1 MIKIISYSKK
11 KNTTSNTTGTGNSSG
26 GGTMTN
32 KNGVGVLEQHLL
44 WGQPFN
50 GTEDVKGDMVGVGNM
65 SADNVSTKAV
75 ETKKIKADNA
85 KIENIEGESLDYKEV
100 KAENIISTTGTIE
113 NITSTTA
120 NTDTITSKVA
130 NTKKINADNA
140 NVGDLTANNASITS
154 LTGDN
159 AVIGNLTVTGAA
171 HFFKLSI
178 DEVQA
183 TQGQIIVT
191 PANAKIDKV
200 EVLDNGDFK
209 CSWRNEQEGKK
220 IEQTFAEQDFAVC
233 QTMNVAEGV
242 TYNAA
247 NKFYWRKIQSIGTE
261 GNYHFVVLSKS
272 IKSPLSNAVPE
283 VGDNIVQLGN
293 NNDKSRQNA
302 IIVSSYN
309 TGFLDKTVTAP
320 SIVQYAGINNFDL
333 EKYKINVISASG
345 NKFKGEFSVSNGKSL
360 EEYVAEKINTT
371 SSGTP
376 YIGSDGFW
384 YVWNNEKKKYENS
397 GIAAKGEDG
406 KDGKSPV
413 SLVINPSTF
422 VFNTDIEGKI
432 EGLAANEGHIKL
444 FVGDMEVLP
453 DNVKVISSINCNVAV
468 SGVNKIKFL
477 SITPDKWSGSAE
489 IEITYKECKRSAKV
503 EFIVDAQKWNN
514 SRFSVN
520 DSRFESIIEQ
530 GKSDKEGIERRIS
543 TIEQTAEDIKLEVK
557 RSVSGGVNLLKGASL
572 RNLGLLNLQSE
583 RAVTIHKNKYE
594 RQLVFYRVDADN
606 DEWNGCKFPKI
617 KINGGTI
624 YTISF
629 NAGIYDERTALYIEI
644 KYDNSVL
651 FNKPKTKY
659 FDVVPVNTEGDR
671 YKYQYSFELE
681 KGYEW
686 VQVFIGMKRN
696 GEAYISEIQLEEG
709 TKATTWKDPDIVESI
724 ERAGIHINGA
734 DMIINAQANKFNF
747 LDQQNNI
754 VASVDNEGAI
764 QGLKFKTRNNGAG
777 YIDLTGSMMSVFG
790 AVAKNIEFG
799 IDEKGQAILKFYDN
813 AGNNT
818 LNLSPDGIKA
828 ENITTSSFSPLEVC
842 YIGEVGSVNVNN
854 PSDTIFD
861 EYFTFNKP
869 NGSNVYLYT
878 GAKIQGN
885 YIADTMWSKQ
895 QVEENSGRYFKK
907 ARATNDNT
915 VINGVYAAALPMFEG
930 NISGGVNAAGY
941 ATELSKKMQT
951 ITVYVFRNGNIQAI
965 PIHRIITL

>member
-1 MIKIISYSKK
+1 MIEIISYSKK
-11 KNTTSNTTGTGNSSG
+11 KNTTSNTTGTGNVSG

-32 KNGVGVLEQHLL
+32 KNGTGKLEQHLL
-44 WGQPFN
+44 WGQPFD
-50 GTEDVKGDMVGVGNM
+50 GTEDVKGDMVGVGNI
-65 SADNVSTKAV
+65 SADNVSAKGV
-75 ETKKIKADNA
+75 EVKKIKADSG
-85 KIENIEGESLDYKEV
+85 KVENIEGESLDYKEV
-100 KAENIISTTGTIE
+100 KADNLTSTTGTIE

-130 NTKKINADNA
+130 NTEKINADNA
-140 NVGDLTANNASITS
+140 NVGNLTANNASITS

-220 IEQTFAEQDFAVC
+220 IENCFAEHDFAVC

-247 NKFYWRKIQSIGTE
+247 NKFYWRKVQSIGTD

-272 IKSPLSNAVPE
+272 IKSPLSNSIPE

-320 SIVQYAGINNFDL
+320 SIVQYAEINNFDL
-333 EKYKINVISASG
+333 EKHKINVISSGG

-371 SSGTP
+371 SAGTP

-384 YVWNNEKKKYENS
+384 YVWNNTTKKYEKS
-397 GIAAKGEDG
+397 DIAAKGEDG

-413 SLVINPSTF
+413 SLVITPSTF
-422 VFNTDIEGKI
+422 VFNTDIEGRI
-432 EGLAANEGHIKL
+432 EGIAANEGKIKL
-444 FVGDMEVLP
+444 FVGDTEVLP

-468 SGVNKIKFL
+468 SGGNKIKFL
-477 SITPDKWSGSAE
+477 SITPDKWSGSTV
-489 IEITYKECKRSAKV
+489 IEVAYKEYKRSAVV

-514 SRFSVN
+514 SRFSIN
-520 DSRFESIIEQ
+520 DRKFESIIEQ

-543 TIEQTAEDIKLEVK
+543 TIEQTAKDIKLEVEK
-557 RSVSGGVNLLKGASL
+557 SVSGGVNLLKGASL
-572 RNLGLLNLQSE
+572 RNLDLLILQKPEYVAIS
-583 RAVTIHKNKYE
+583 KNKDI
-594 RQLVFYRVDADN
+594 RVLSIIRDSAAN
-606 DEWNGCKFPKI
+606 NEWNGCRFPKI
-617 KINGGTI
+617 GVHGGT

-629 NAGIYDERTALYIEI
+629 YADIYDRDTEIYIEVR
-644 KYDNSVL
+644 YDNSVL
-651 FNKPKTKY
+651 FAKPKQKY
-659 FDVVPVNTEGDR
+659 FDIVPKNDTGERVL
-671 YKYQYSFELE
+671 YSYTFDIEE
-681 KGYEW
+681 GYEW
-686 VQVFIGMKRN
+686 LDVFIGLKRN

-709 TKATTWKDPDIVESI
+709 GVVTGWKDPDIVESI

-734 DMIINAQANKFNF
+734 DMTINAQANRFNY
-747 LDQQNNI
+747 LNQAGEV
-754 VASVDNEGAI
+754 VASVDSEGAI

-790 AVAKNIEFG
+790 AVSKNIEFG
-799 IDEKGQAILKFYDN
+799 IDTKGQAILKFYDN

-828 ENITTSSFSPLEVC
+828 ENITASSFSPLEVC
-842 YIGEVGSVNVNN
+842 YIGEVGTVVLDK
-854 PSDTIFD
+854 PSDAVFD
-861 EYFTFNKP
+861 KFFTFNKP
-869 NGSNVYLYT
+869 YSEDIYLYT
-878 GAKIQGN
+878 GAKIGGN
-885 YIADTMWSKQ
+885 YIADTGWSRQ
-895 QVEENSGRYFKK
+895 QVEENNGRYFKR
-907 ARATNDNT
+907 ARASNDNT
-915 VINGVYAAALPMFEG
+915 VVSGVYAAALPMFEG
-930 NISGGVNAAGY
+930 NFGGTSGTGY
-941 ATELSKKMQT
+941 AIELNKKIQT
-951 ITVYVFRNGNIQAI
+951 ITIYVFRNGNIQTI
-965 PIHRIITL
+965 PMHRIITQ

>member
-1 MIKIISYSKK
+1 MIEIISYSKK

-26 GGTMTN
+26 GGTMSN
-32 KNGVGVLEQHLL
+32 KNGTGKLEQHLI
-44 WGQPFN
+44 WGQPFD
-50 GTEDVKGDMVGVGNM
+50 GTEDVKGDMVGVGNI
-65 SADNVSTKAV
+65 SADNVSAKGV
-75 ETKKIKADNA
+75 EVKKIKADSG
-85 KIENIEGESLDYKEV
+85 KVESIEGESLDYKSI
-100 KAENIISTTGTIE
+100 KAENIVSTTGTID

-120 NTDTITSKVA
+120 NTDTITSKIA
-130 NTKKINADNA
+130 NTEKINAGVGAINNLTAGNA
-140 NVGDLTANNASITS
+140 NITS

-200 EVLDNGDFK
+200 EVIGNGDFK

-220 IEQTFAEQDFAVC
+220 IEQTFAEQDFVVC

-247 NKFYWRKIQSIGTE
+247 NKFYWRKVQSIGTE

-309 TGFLDKTVTAP
+309 TGFLDRTVTAP

-333 EKYKINVISASG
+333 EKHKINVISASG

-360 EEYVAEKINTT
+360 EEYVADKINTT

-376 YIGSDGFW
+376 FIGSDGFW
-384 YVWNNEKKKYENS
+384 YVWNNTTKKYENS

-406 KDGKSPV
+406 KDGISPV
-413 SLVINPSTF
+413 SLVITPSTF

-432 EGLAANEGHIKL
+432 EGLAANEGYIKL
-444 FVGDMEVLP
+444 FVGDSEVLP
-453 DNVKVISSINCNVAV
+453 DNVKVISSINCNIAV
-468 SGVNKIKFL
+468 SGGNKIKFL
-477 SITPDKWSGSAE
+477 SITPDKWSGSTE
-489 IEITYKECKRSAKV
+489 IEVTYKEHKRRAIV
-503 EFIVDAQKWNN
+503 DFVVDAQKWNN

-520 DSRFESIIEQ
+520 DRKFESIIEQ
-530 GKSDKEGIERRIS
+530 GKSDKEGIEKKIS

-572 RNLGLLNLQSE
+572 RNLGLLSLQSE
-583 RAVTIHKNKYE
+583 QAVTVHKNKYE
-594 RQLVFYRVDADN
+594 RQLVFYRDDADN
-606 DEWNGCKFPKI
+606 DEWNGCKFSKT
-617 KINGGTI
+617 KINGGTL

-629 NAGIYDERTALYIEI
+629 NAGIYDERTSLYIEI

-659 FDVVPVNTEGDR
+659 FDIVPVNTEGDR
-671 YKYQYSFELE
+671 YKYQYSFDLE

-686 VQVFIGMKRN
+686 VQVFIGLKRN
-696 GEAYISEIQLEEG
+696 GEAFISEIQLEEG
-709 TKATTWKDPDIVESI
+709 GVATTWKDPDIVESI

-734 DMIINAQANKFNF
+734 DMTINAQANRFNY
-747 LDQQNNI
+747 LNQAGEV
-754 VASVDNEGAI
+754 VASVDSEGAI

-799 IDEKGQAILKFYDN
+799 IDTKGQAVLKFFDN

-854 PSDTIFD
+854 PSDAIFD

-869 NGSNVYLYT
+869 NGKNVYLYT
-878 GAKIQGN
+878 GAKIGGN
-885 YIADTMWSKQ
+885 YIADTGWSKQ
-895 QVEENSGRYFKK
+895 QVEENSGRYFKR

-915 VINGVYAAALPMFEG
+915 VINGVYVAALPMFEG
-930 NISGGVNAAGY
+930 NISSGVNAGGGT
-941 ATELSKKMQT
+941 TELSKKMQT
-951 ITVYVFRNGNIQAI
+951 ITLYVFRNGNIQAI
-965 PIHRIITL
+965 PMHRIITL

>member
-1 MIKIISYSKK
+1 MIEIISYSKK
-11 KNTTSNTTGTGNSSG
+11 KNTSNTTTGTGNSSG
-26 GGTMTN
+26 GGTTTN
-32 KNGVGVLEQHLL
+32 KNGTGKLEQHLL
-44 WGQPFN
+44 WGQPFD

-65 SADNVSTKAV
+65 SADNVSAKGV
-75 ETKKIKADNA
+75 ETKKIKADSG
-85 KIENIEGESLDYKEV
+85 KVEIIEGESLDYKEV
-100 KAENIISTTGTIE
+100 KAENLTSTTGTIE
-113 NITSTTA
+113 NFTSTTA

-130 NTKKINADNA
+130 NVEKINADNA
-140 NVGDLTANNASITS
+140 NIENLTANNASITS

-191 PANAKIDKV
+191 AANAKIDKV
-200 EVLDNGDFK
+200 EVLDNGDYK

-220 IEQTFAEQDFAVC
+220 IENCFAEHDFAVC

-242 TYNAA
+242 TYSAA
-247 NKFYWRKIQSIGTE
+247 NKFYWRKVQNVGTD
-261 GNYHFVVLSKS
+261 GNHHFVVLSKN

-309 TGFLDKTVTAP
+309 TGFLDKTVVAP

-333 EKYKINVISASG
+333 EKHKINVISASG
-345 NKFKGEFSVSNGKSL
+345 NKFKGEFSVSNGKTL

-371 SSGTP
+371 SAGTP

-384 YVWNNEKKKYENS
+384 YVWNNTTKKYENS

-413 SLVINPSTF
+413 SLVITPSTF

-432 EGLAANEGHIKL
+432 EGIAANEGRIKL
-444 FVGDMEVLP
+444 FVGDTEVLP
-453 DNVKVISSINCNVAV
+453 NNVKVLSSINCTVAV
-468 SGVNKIKFL
+468 SGGNKIKF
-477 SITPDKWSGSAE
+477 INIHPDKWSGSAE
-489 IEITYKECKRSAKV
+489 IEVKYKEFKRSAKV

-514 SRFSVN
+514 SRFSLN
-520 DSRFESIIEQ
+520 DRKFESIIAQ
-530 GKSDKEGIERRIS
+530 GKSDKEGIERKIS
-543 TIEQTAEDIKLEVK
+543 SIEQTAEDIKLEVK

-583 RAVTIHKNKYE
+583 RAVTVHKNKYD
-594 RQLVFYRVDADN
+594 RQLVFYRIDADN
-606 DEWNGCKFPKI
+606 DEWNGCRFPKI
-617 KINGGTI
+617 NINSNAL

-629 NAGIYDERTALYIEI
+629 SAAIYDERTALYIEV
-644 KYDNSVL
+644 KYDNSEL
-651 FNKPKTKY
+651 FSKPKIKY
-659 FDVVPVNTEGDR
+659 FDVVPVNTEGER

-681 KGYEW
+681 KGYDW

-696 GEAYISEIQLEEG
+696 GEAFLKDIQLEEG
-709 TKATTWKDPDIVESI
+709 EKITGWKDPDIVESV
-724 ERAGIHINGA
+724 EKAGIHINGA
-734 DMIINAQANKFNF
+734 DMTINAQANRFNY
-747 LDQQNNI
+747 LNQAGEV
-754 VASVDNEGAI
+754 VASVDSEGAI
-764 QGLKFKTRNNGAG
+764 QGLKFMTRNNGAG

-790 AVAKNIEFG
+790 AVSKNIEFG
-799 IDEKGQAILKFYDN
+799 IDTKGQAILKFFDN

-854 PSDTIFD
+854 PNDTIFD
-861 EYFTFNKP
+861 KFFTFNKP
-869 NGSNVYLYT
+869 NGNNVYLYT
-878 GAKIQGN
+878 GAKIGGN
-885 YIADTMWSKQ
+885 FIADTGWSKQ

-915 VINGVYAAALPMFEG
+915 VINGVYVAALPMFEG
-930 NISGGVNAAGY
+930 NISSGTTGY
-941 ATELSKKMQT
+941 ATELRKKMQT

-965 PIHRIITL
+965 PMHRIITL

>member
-1 MIKIISYSKK
+1 MIEIISYSKK
-11 KNTTSNTTGTGNSSG
+11 KNTASNTTGTGNSSG
-26 GGTMTN
+26 GGAMTN
-32 KNGVGVLEQHLL
+32 KNGVGKLEQHSL
-44 WGQPFN
+44 WGQPFD
-50 GTEDVKGDMVGVGNM
+50 GTEDVKGDMVGVDNM
-65 SADNVSTKAV
+65 SADNVSAKGV
-75 ETKKIKADNA
+75 ETKKIKADSG
-85 KIENIEGESLDYKEV
+85 KVESIEGESLDYRSI
-100 KAENIISTTGTIE
+100 KADNLTSTTGTIE
-113 NITSTTA
+113 NFTSTTT

-130 NTKKINADNA
+130 NTEKINADNA

-209 CSWRNEQEGKK
+209 CLWRNEQEGKK
-220 IEQTFAEQDFAVC
+220 IENCFAEHDFAVC

-247 NKFYWRKIQSIGTE
+247 NKFYWRKVQSIGTD

-272 IKSPLSNAVPE
+272 IKSPLSNSIPE

-309 TGFLDKTVTAP
+309 TGFLDKTVVAP

-345 NKFKGEFSVSNGKSL
+345 NKFKGEFSVSNGKTL
-360 EEYVAEKINTT
+360 EEYVADKINTT
-371 SSGTP
+371 SAGTP

-384 YVWNNEKKKYENS
+384 YVWNNTTKKYEKS
-397 GIAAKGEDG
+397 DIAAKGEDG

-413 SLVINPSTF
+413 SLVITPSTF
-422 VFNTDIEGKI
+422 VFNTDIEGRI
-432 EGLAANEGHIKL
+432 EGIAANEGKIKL
-444 FVGDMEVLP
+444 FVGDTEVLP

-468 SGVNKIKFL
+468 SGGNKIKFL
-477 SITPDKWSGSAE
+477 SITPDKWSGSTV
-489 IEITYKECKRSAKV
+489 IEVAYKEYKRSAVV

-514 SRFSVN
+514 SRFSLN
-520 DSRFESIIEQ
+520 DRKFESIIEQ

-543 TIEQTAEDIKLEVK
+543 TIEQTAKDIKLEVEK
-557 RSVSGGVNLLKGASL
+557 SVSGGVNLLKGASL
-572 RNLGLLNLQSE
+572 RDLDLLILQKPEYVAIS
-583 RAVTIHKNKYE
+583 KNKDI
-594 RQLVFYRVDADN
+594 RVLSIIRDSAAN
-606 DEWNGCKFPKI
+606 NEWNGCRFPKI
-617 KINGGTI
+617 RVHDEKT

-629 NAGIYDERTALYIEI
+629 YAGIYDRDTEIYIEVR
-644 KYDNSVL
+644 YDNSEL
-651 FNKPKTKY
+651 FSKPKTKY
-659 FDVVPVNTEGDR
+659 FDIVPKNDTGERVL
-671 YKYQYSFELE
+671 YSYTFDIEE
-681 KGYEW
+681 GYEW
-686 VQVFIGMKRN
+686 LDVFIGLKRN

-709 TKATTWKDPDIVESI
+709 GVVTTWKDPDIVESI

-734 DMIINAQANKFNF
+734 DMTINAKSNRFNF

-754 VASVDNEGAI
+754 VASVDSEGAI

-799 IDEKGQAILKFYDN
+799 IDTKGQAILKFYDN

-828 ENITTSSFSPLEVC
+828 ENITASSFSPLEVC
-842 YIGEVGSVNVNN
+842 YIGEVGTVILDN
-854 PSDTIFD
+854 PSDAVFD
-861 EYFTFNKP
+861 KFFTFNKP
-869 NGSNVYLYT
+869 YSEDIYLYT
-878 GAKIQGN
+878 GAKIGGN
-885 YIADTMWSKQ
+885 YIADTGWSRQ
-895 QVEENSGRYFKK
+895 QVEENSGRYFKR
-907 ARATNDNT
+907 ARASNDNT
-915 VINGVYAAALPMFEG
+915 VVNGVYAAALPMFEG
-930 NISGGVNAAGY
+930 NFGGTSGTGY
-941 ATELSKKMQT
+941 AIELNKKIQT
-951 ITVYVFRNGNIQAI
+951 IIIYVFRNGNIQTI
-965 PIHRIITL
+965 PMHRIITL

>member
-1 MIKIISYSKK
+1 MIEIILYSKK
-11 KNTTSNTTGTGNSSG
+11 KNTSNTTGTGNSSG
-26 GGTMTN
+26 GGTTSN
-32 KNGVGVLEQHLL
+32 KNGVGKLEQHLL
-44 WGQPFN
+44 WGQIFD
-50 GTEDVKGDMVGVGNM
+50 GTEDVKGDMVGVGNI
-65 SADNVSTKAV
+65 SADNVSAKGV
-75 ETKKIKADNA
+75 ETKKIKADSG
-85 KIENIEGESLDYKEV
+85 KVESIEGESLDYRSV
-100 KAENIISTTGTIE
+100 KAGNIVSTTGTID

-130 NTKKINADNA
+130 KVEKINADNA

-159 AVIGNLTVTGAA
+159 AVIENLTVTGAA

-200 EVLDNGDFK
+200 EVLTNGDFK

-220 IEQTFAEQDFAVC
+220 IEQTFAEHDFAVC
-233 QTMNVAEGV
+233 QTMNIAEG
-242 TYNAA
+242 TNYNAA
-247 NKFYWRKIQSIGTE
+247 NKFYWRKVQSVGTE
-261 GNYHFVVLSKS
+261 GNYHFVVLSKN

-293 NNDKSRQNA
+293 NNDKNRQNA

-320 SIVQYAGINNFDL
+320 SIVQYSEINNFDL
-333 EKYKINVISASG
+333 EKHKINVISASG

-360 EEYVAEKINTT
+360 EEFVAEKINNT

-397 GIAAKGEDG
+397 GIAAKGENG

-413 SLVINPSTF
+413 SLVITPSTF

-432 EGLAANEGHIKL
+432 EGLAANEGRIKL
-444 FVGDMEVLP
+444 FVGDLEVLP
-453 DNVKVISSINCNVAV
+453 DNVKIVSSVNCTVAIS
-468 SGVNKIKFL
+468 GGNKIKFI
-477 SITPDKWSGSAE
+477 SIHPDKWSGSAE
-489 IEITYKECKRSAKV
+489 IEVTYKEYKRSAKV

-520 DSRFESIIEQ
+520 DRKFESIIEQ

-583 RAVTIHKNKYE
+583 RAVTVHNNKYD
-594 RQLVFYRVDADN
+594 RQLVFYRIDADN
-606 DEWNGCKFPKI
+606 DEWNGCRFPVIRVHDEK
-617 KINGGTI
+617 T

-629 NAGIYDERTALYIEI
+629 TAGIYDEKTELYIEV
-644 KYDNSVL
+644 KYDNSEL

-659 FDVVPVNTEGDR
+659 FNVVPVNTEGDR
-671 YKYQYSFELE
+671 CKYQYSFELE

-686 VQVFIGMKRN
+686 VQVFIGLKRN
-696 GEAYISEIQLEEG
+696 GEAFISEIQLEEG
-709 TKATTWKDPDIVESI
+709 GVVTGWKDPDIVESI
-724 ERAGIHINGA
+724 ERAGIYINGA
-734 DMIINAQANKFNF
+734 DMTINAQANKFNY
-747 LDQQNNI
+747 LNKAGEV
-754 VASVDNEGAI
+754 VASVDSEGAI

-799 IDEKGQAILKFYDN
+799 IDTKGQAILKFFDN

-842 YIGEVGSVNVNN
+842 YIGEVGAVNVNN

-861 EYFTFNKP
+861 KFFTFNKP
-869 NGSNVYLYT
+869 SGKNVYLYT
-878 GAKIQGN
+878 GAKIAGN
-885 YIADTMWSKQ
+885 YIADTGWSKQ
-895 QVEENSGRYFKK
+895 QVEDNSGRYFKR

-915 VINGVYAAALPMFEG
+915 VINGVFAAALPMFEG
-930 NISGGVNAAGY
+930 NISGGIGSAGY

-951 ITVYVFRNGNIQAI
+951 ITIYVFRNGNIKTI
-965 PIHRIITL
+965 PMHRIITL